1 MTTISLKVPEALERR
16 LKHLAAK
23 RRTTRSAVIREA
35 IEQFARSSADRVD
48 SCLALASDLIGCV
61 DGPPNLSHSKKHMQ
75 GFGHA
80 W

>member
-35 IEQFARSSADRVD
+35 IEQFARADRAD

-61 DGPPNLSHSKKHMQ
+61 DGPPSLSHSKKHMQ
-75 GFGHA
+75 GFGQ
-80 W
+80 